1 MSWTVAVGVDTHKQT
16 HTACALDALGRPLGA
31 LSIRVNADGYRGVGV
46 VFLLQ
51 KNWPDAIP
59 PLEKAVLIEPENIQG
74 HIWLAQA
81 YSNSGDVDK
90 AKGEFN
96 KVFDIDPNNQD
107 AVRGMDYIR
116 KYEEQKAMKA
126 AKAGSGTQGS
136 ASQTEAP
143 KQGTTVK
150 KGGAAKKSGATP

>member
-1 MSWTVAVGVDTHKQT
+1 
-16 HTACALDALGRPLGA
+16 
-31 LSIRVNADGYRGVGV
+31 GV

-59 PLEKAVLIEPENIQG
+59 PLEHAVQIDPQNIQG

-81 YSNSGDVDK
+81 YSNSGELDK
-90 AKGEFN
+90 AKAEFN

-116 KYEEQKAMKA
+116 KYEEQKAAKA
-126 AKAGSGTQGS
+126 AKAAGGTQGS
-136 ASQTEAP
+136 ASQTDAP
-143 KQGTTVK
+143 KPGTAVK
-150 KGGAAKKSGATP
+150 KSGAAKKSGATP